1 MCLYGLRSA
10 LGNLLGTSLDYETYS
25 GTYKKLDAA
34 VRWQDISW
42 QDLANRL
49 GKKIKL
55 VVFRRNRRSPIGL
68 SPSVRR
74 VYRLN
79 PSKGID
85 PERIRVTQES
95 LAWGRS
101 VEGLAYV
108 EKLLASL

>member
-1 MCLYGLRSA
+1 M
-10 LGNLLGTSLDYETYS
+10 DYETYS